1 MGQIDSFQLS
11 EQLGIVLNIE
21 TQQLLQ
27 GASYN
32 DHLSSI
38 SQLDVNAL
46 WNKELVERR
55 TERMLSIIWDRVSN
69 WIFRYR
75 CKK

>member
-32 DHLSSI
+32 G
-38 SQLDVNAL
+38 
-46 WNKELVERR
+46 
-55 TERMLSIIWDRVSN
+55 SII
-69 WIFRYR
+69 
-75 CKK
+75 

>member
-1 MGQIDSFQLS
+1 MEQIDSFQLS

-69 WIFRYR
+69 WIFPR
-75 CKK
+75 

>member
-55 TERMLSIIWDRVSN
+55 TERMLSIIWDSVSN
-69 WIFRYR
+69 WIFPR
-75 CKK
+75 

>member
-1 MGQIDSFQLS
+1 MEQIDSFQLS

-55 TERMLSIIWDRVSN
+55 IERMLSIIWDRVSN
-69 WIFRYR
+69 WIFPR
-75 CKK
+75 

>member
-69 WIFRYR
+69 WIFPR
-75 CKK
+75 